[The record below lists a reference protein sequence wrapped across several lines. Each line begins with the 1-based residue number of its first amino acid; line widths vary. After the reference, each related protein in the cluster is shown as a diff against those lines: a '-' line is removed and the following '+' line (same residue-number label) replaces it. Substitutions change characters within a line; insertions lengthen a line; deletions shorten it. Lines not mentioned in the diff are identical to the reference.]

1 LFGRNATGGV
11 ISITTKAPSHSFGG
25 SAAVSYGN
33 YQTAEASTYVTGGL
47 TDNLAADL
55 AVYVSNQGEGYGR
68 NLYTGDEIQKN
79 QDLAARSKWLFTPS
93 DVDTLTLAFDF
104 ERTHSSTLDAFR
116 LVARAP
122 EQLGSGGSSADGAAF
137 PVYGRL
143 VGYRQLPGS
152 L

>member
-1 LFGRNATGGV
+1 LTRVRRGRCSGGTRPAAS

-79 QDLAARSKWLFTPS
+79 QDPGRPFQVGCSRRAM
-93 DVDTLTLAFDF
+93 
-104 ERTHSSTLDAFR
+104 STR
-116 LVARAP
+116 
-122 EQLGSGGSSADGAAF
+122 
-137 PVYGRL
+137 
-143 VGYRQLPGS
+143 
-152 L
+152 